1 VLGYER
7 VCLHTFQSRQC
18 FSIATFNQG
27 TYASML
33 FIKYYSLNLPF
44 LDVLKIYFYYFKL
57 GVENTKM
64 KRIKPSGAQFK
75 QHTENLSKKF
85 MLNYVK
91 SHNKETSD
99 TSNSGGI
106 FIKGDSG
113 DRKRWTIICWN

>member
-1 VLGYER
+1 
-7 VCLHTFQSRQC
+7 
-18 FSIATFNQG
+18 
-27 TYASML
+27 ML
-33 FIKYYSLNLPF
+33 FIKYNSLNLPF

-75 QHTENLSKKF
+75 KIRAKKQRTENLSKEF

-99 TSNSGGI
+99 TSNNPSVSGQI
-106 FIKGDSG
+106 QHSML
-113 DRKRWTIICWN
+113 